1 MAQLTSRCNSAE
13 RAPPHLVWT
22 ATAPSSLYISGFS
35 LYFLGI
41 GEHPFSLTQKGRL
54 PPDGWEE
61 LACWTGTKR
70 SFGDISNWHFF
81 SWCLINSKM
90 CWRLETSVSKTRCSS
105 NEILIWQKYSAKLSS
120 HTLCVE
126 RKSFKNCSAFPC
138 PLLYSPCKQNG
149 STIWIWILS
158 TYVVYLWEYD
168 WANRQLFLHY
178 SPLLHASSCK
188 TSHLIAPCRILNR
201 IFNGYEEMVGKNAK
215 KKKMERRQ
223 SCHCQRSLTAEWDGN
238 FQALCSTYSN
248 FCWKTER
255 IKKSGQCY
263 SFIITLMDPF
273 IGEFSC

>member
-1 MAQLTSRCNSAE
+1 
-13 RAPPHLVWT
+13 
-22 ATAPSSLYISGFS
+22 
-35 LYFLGI
+35 
-41 GEHPFSLTQKGRL
+41 
-54 PPDGWEE
+54 
-61 LACWTGTKR
+61 
-70 SFGDISNWHFF
+70 
-81 SWCLINSKM
+81 M

-223 SCHCQRSLTAEWDGN
+223 SCHCQRSLTAECDSN
-238 FQALCSTYSN
+238 FQGLCSTYSN

-255 IKKSGQCY
+255 KKKWPVLQLHNHFNGPFYWWVQLLNESPPSLDFLPLSKVNWLYICLY
-263 SFIITLMDPF
+263 TFLNLLSFTWL
-273 IGEFSC
+273 STY